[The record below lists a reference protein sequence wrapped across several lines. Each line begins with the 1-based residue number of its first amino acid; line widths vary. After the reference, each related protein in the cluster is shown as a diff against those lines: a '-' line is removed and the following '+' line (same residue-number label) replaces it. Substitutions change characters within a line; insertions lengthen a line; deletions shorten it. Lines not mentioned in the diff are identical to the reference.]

1 MTRGTT
7 RKCDYL
13 GCQRPWVTQWLAEW
27 AEPTAAYR
35 DWHACREHKDQMRES
50 LLAGGYSH
58 GVKVVSLWESLDL
71 L

>member
-1 MTRGTT
+1 
-7 RKCDYL
+7 
-13 GCQRPWVTQWLAEW
+13 
-27 AEPTAAYR
+27 
-35 DWHACREHKDQMRES
+35 MRES